1 MMPRVCSNRVC
12 GGRRRSRNEPTAAR
26 SPRARESSR
35 FEPFI
40 LHIPINRA
48 SISDST
54 HDVTHWGVV
63 GVRLATDVG
72 LSGYGYT
79 GTHAHL
85 ASDRLI
91 TACIRDGYAELLV
104 GEEAGDITRLWRKL
118 ARFPALQWVG
128 RAGITQL
135 ALAAVDIAL
144 WDLKAK
150 AAGLPLWKL
159 LGGATSPTLEAYN
172 TDIGWLSIPT
182 PELVDGCKRAIEV
195 DGYHRLKL
203 KVGQDDVKAD
213 VDRLASVRR
222 AIGAGPTIAVDGNGR
237 WDLPTCKR
245 FCALA
250 EPLDIFWFEEPL
262 WYDDVAGH
270 SALARATSIP
280 IALGEQ
286 LYSADAFNS
295 FLDAEAVHFV
305 AARRHPARR
314 RQRIHHCRRGGAP
327 AASARRRRCRRHGPD
342 PRRSLL
348 LAFRDDDAGI
358 HSLDQRQFRRAD
370 PGRTGRYVR
379 PRRRARI
386 DADRR
391 GAGALGQADRVRTER
406 AERTWRRRCRSRMW
420 PGTTG
425 PALRMRQNH

>member
-1 MMPRVCSNRVC
+1 MRIVAV
-12 GGRRRSRNEPTAAR
+12 
-26 SPRARESSR
+26 
-35 FEPFI
+35 EPFI

-63 GVRLATDVG
+63 GVRLATDAG
-72 LSGYGYT
+72 LSGFGYT

-91 TACIRDGYAELLV
+91 TACIRDCYAELLI

-213 VDRLASVRR
+213 LDRLASRAPRDRRRPDDRGRRQRPLGPAHMQALLRTRRTARHLLVRGTVMVRR
-222 AIGAGPTIAVDGNGR
+222 RRRTQRVGARDLDPDRARRAAVFGR
-237 WDLPTCKR
+237 RLQQLPR
-245 FCALA
+245 RRGRPF
-250 EPLDIFWFEEPL
+250 
-262 WYDDVAGH
+262 
-270 SALARATSIP
+270 R
-280 IALGEQ
+280 
-286 LYSADAFNS
+286 
-295 FLDAEAVHFV
+295 

-314 RQRIHHCRRGGAP
+314 RSANTSLSPRRPTLGVCRSSP
-327 AASARRRRCRRHGPD
+327 MSATWARSTSISRSGIPRRRCWNTFPGSKTVSSS
-342 PRRSLL
+342 RS
-348 LAFRDDDAGI
+348 G
-358 HSLDQRQFRRAD
+358 
-370 PGRTGRYVR
+370 
-379 PRRRARI
+379 
-386 DADRR
+386 
-391 GAGALGQADRVRTER
+391 
-406 AERTWRRRCRSRMW
+406 
-420 PGTTG
+420 
-425 PALRMRQNH
+425 

>member
-1 MMPRVCSNRVC
+1 MRIVAV
-12 GGRRRSRNEPTAAR
+12 
-26 SPRARESSR
+26 
-35 FEPFI
+35 EPFI
-40 LHIPINRA
+40 LHIPISRA

-63 GVRLATDVG
+63 GVHLATDAG
-72 LSGYGYT
+72 LSGFGYT

-91 TACIRDGYAELLV
+91 TACIRDCYGELLI

-182 PELVDGCKRAIEV
+182 PELVDGCKRAIEI

-203 KVGQDDVKAD
+203 KVGQNDVKAD
-213 VDRLASVRR
+213 LDRLASVRR

-237 WDLPTCKR
+237 WDLPTC
-245 FCALA
+245 
-250 EPLDIFWFEEPL
+250 
-262 WYDDVAGH
+262 
-270 SALARATSIP
+270 
-280 IALGEQ
+280 
-286 LYSADAFNS
+286 
-295 FLDAEAVHFV
+295 
-305 AARRHPARR
+305 
-314 RQRIHHCRRGGAP
+314 
-327 AASARRRRCRRHGPD
+327 
-342 PRRSLL
+342 
-348 LAFRDDDAGI
+348 
-358 HSLDQRQFRRAD
+358 
-370 PGRTGRYVR
+370 
-379 PRRRARI
+379 
-386 DADRR
+386 
-391 GAGALGQADRVRTER
+391 
-406 AERTWRRRCRSRMW
+406 
-420 PGTTG
+420 
-425 PALRMRQNH
+425 